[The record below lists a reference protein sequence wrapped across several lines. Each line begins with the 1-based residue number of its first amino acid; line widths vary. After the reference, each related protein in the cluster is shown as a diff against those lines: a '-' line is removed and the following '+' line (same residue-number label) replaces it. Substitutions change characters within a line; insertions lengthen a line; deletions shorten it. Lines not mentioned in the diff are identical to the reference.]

1 MQLPNDLV
9 LEFDAYETIDRYGR
23 EYTANPIFLWTKD
36 LKQGS
41 NYVSEDGKTYRIEAK
56 RLMSRPLWSFYEAL
70 LEATPDC
77 LRMDDRLRASMCD
90 RPIPN

>member
-56 RLMSRPLWSFYEAL
+56 SPTRYQ
-70 LEATPDC
+70 
-77 LRMDDRLRASMCD
+77 DRRGGSYPVLFD
-90 RPIPN
+90 QIT